1 MKMDTNKYRDLFV
14 SETREHLVSL
24 NRALLAMEKSPGDPA
39 LLDEIFRSM
48 HTIKG
53 MAGSIGQDLIAEL
66 AHKAEDLLDKLRKRQ
81 LKLAQPQVDVI
92 FESIDYMESAVA
104 ELAAGRDPQ
113 QALKQQGTEL
123 VRKIEALVA
132 APQNLKE
139 EMIPTF
145 AGGND
150 FSRINPLKTSD
161 SFVYKVR
168 VLLESDVAL
177 KSARAFLVMHTLEQF
192 GKIAYTVPE
201 RHELE
206 TERFDRGFSVFFVTS
221 LHSEKEIKSRIASGE
236 IEDIEIEEVVEET
249 DEEAV
254 ERRTVSAFNQ
264 LAQERPRE
272 VKVSTARL
280 DKLMNLVGELVVW
293 RERLK
298 QLAQMS
304 QNVLIQDS
312 VDQVALITSELQ
324 HQVLAS
330 RLVAMSEIFDRFPRV
345 VRDAAKVLNKDIDFR
360 LEGREL
366 EMDRSILQMLAEP
379 LVHLLRNA
387 VDHGME
393 TMAHRETLGKT
404 KVGSVI
410 LSAQKVKDQAL
421 IVVADDGRG
430 IDPEKIKNK
439 AIEKG
444 WLTREQAADLSQKQ
458 IFDFLARPGFSTAEK
473 VTEVSGRGVGLDVV
487 KSRIESMGG
496 SFSIESTA
504 GQGSRFLL
512 NVPLSLAII
521 RALLVSANN
530 QIYALPMSQVMET
543 FELKPETVKTLQ
555 GKAAIIYRQ
564 QAIPVQRLAK
574 NLRVIADDGRLAG
587 PTVVLERQGSYAA
600 YIIDRMVGQQE
611 IVVKPLSR
619 FLNYNKTFSGVAIS
633 REGQP
638 MLIVDVNNLEA

>member
-1 MKMDTNKYRDLFV
+1 MDTTKYRDLFV

-24 NRALLAMEKSPGDPA
+24 NRALLALEKNPDDPA

-53 MAGSIGQDLIAEL
+53 MAGSIGQDQIAEL

-81 LKLAQPQVDVI
+81 LKLAQPQVDAI
-92 FESIDYMESAVA
+92 FESIDYLESAMT

-113 QALKQQGTEL
+113 QNLKQQGVEL
-123 VRKIEALVA
+123 SKKIEALVA
-132 APQNLKE
+132 APQSSKTEVLTS
-139 EMIPTF
+139 ISS
-145 AGGND
+145 GND
-150 FSRINPLKTSD
+150 FSRINPLKTAD
-161 SFVYKVR
+161 SFVYKIR
-168 VLLESDVAL
+168 VLLEADVSL
-177 KSARAFLVMHTLEQF
+177 KSARAFLVLHNMEQF

-201 RHELE
+201 RHDMEA
-206 TERFDRGFSVFFVTS
+206 ERFDRGFSIFFVTTM
-221 LHSEKEIKSRIASGE
+221 HSEKEIKSRIASSE
-236 IEDIEIEEVVEET
+236 IEDIEIEEIVEET
-249 DEEAV
+249 EEETV
-254 ERRTVSAFNQ
+254 ERRTVSAFTQ
-264 LAQERPRE
+264 LAQERPSE
-272 VKVSTARL
+272 VKVSTVRL

-304 QNVLIQDS
+304 QNTMIQDS
-312 VDQVALITSELQ
+312 VDQVAQITSELQ

-345 VRDAAKVLNKDIDFR
+345 VRDAAKVLNKDIDFK

-393 TMAHRETLGKT
+393 TMIQREASSKR
-404 KVGSVI
+404 KIGSVT
-410 LSAQKVKDQAL
+410 LSAQKIKDQAL
-421 IVVADDGRG
+421 IMVEDDGRG
-430 IDPEKIKNK
+430 IDSEKIKQK
-439 AIEKG
+439 AVEKG
-444 WLTREQAADLSQKQ
+444 WITAEQASKLNQKQ

-496 SFSIESTA
+496 SIVIESTA

-521 RALLVSANN
+521 RTLLVSSQN
-530 QIYALPMSQVMET
+530 QVYALPMSQVMET
-543 FELKPETVKTLQ
+543 FELKPEGVKTLQ
-555 GKAAIIYRQ
+555 GKATIVYRNQ
-564 QAIPVQRLAK
+564 VIPVQKLSRSLKLESEAG
-574 NLRVIADDGRLAG
+574 ALAG
-587 PTVVLERQGSYAA
+587 PTVVLERQGSFAA
-600 YIIDRMVGQQE
+600 YIIDRIVGQQE

-619 FLNYNKTFSGVAIS
+619 FLNFNKTFSGVAIS
-633 REGQP
+633 REGHP
-638 MLIVDVNNLEA
+638 MLIVDVNNLET

>member
-24 NRALLAMEKSPGDPA
+24 NRALLSLEKSPDDPG

-53 MAGSIGQDLIAEL
+53 MAGSIGQDQIAEL

-92 FESIDYMESAVA
+92 FEAIDYLESAVA

-113 QALKQQGTEL
+113 QVLKQLGTEL
-123 VRKIEALVA
+123 TKKIETLVA
-132 APQNLKE
+132 APQGSRTEAYSNVS
-139 EMIPTF
+139 
-145 AGGND
+145 GGND
-150 FSRINPLKTSD
+150 FSRINPLKTAG

-168 VLLESDVAL
+168 VLLEADVAL

-201 RHELE
+201 RHDLE
-206 TERFDRGFSVFFVTS
+206 AEHFDRGFSVFFVTS
-221 LHSEKEIKSRIASGE
+221 LHSEKEIKSHIASGE
-236 IEDIEIEEVVEET
+236 IEDIGIEEVVEET
-249 DEEAV
+249 EEELV
-254 ERRTVSAFNQ
+254 QRRTVSAFTQ

-304 QNVLIQDS
+304 QNSLIQDS

-393 TMAHRETLGKT
+393 TMGQREALGKR

-421 IVVADDGRG
+421 IVVEDDGRG
-430 IDPEKIKNK
+430 IDQEKIKSK

-444 WLTREQAADLSQKQ
+444 WLTKEQASNLNQRQ

-496 SFSIESTA
+496 SLSIESQA

-521 RALLVSANN
+521 RALLVSAKN

-543 FELKPETVKTLQ
+543 FELKPENVKTLQ

-564 QAIPVQRLAK
+564 QVIPVQRLAK
-574 NLRVIADDGRLAG
+574 NLRVISDDGLLSG
-587 PTVVLERQGSYAA
+587 PTVVMERQGTYAA

-611 IVVKPLSR
+611 IVVKPLSG

>member
-1 MKMDTNKYRDLFV
+1 MDTTKYRDLFV

-24 NRALLAMEKSPGDPA
+24 NRALLALEKNPEDPA

-53 MAGSIGQDLIAEL
+53 MAGSIGQEQVAEL
-66 AHKAEDLLDKLRKRQ
+66 AHKAEDLLDRLRKRQ
-81 LKLAQPQVDVI
+81 LKLAQPQVEAI
-92 FESIDYMESAVA
+92 FESIDYLESVVAV
-104 ELAAGRDPQ
+104 LAAGKDPQ
-113 QALKQQGTEL
+113 KNLKEMGTEL
-123 VRKIEALVA
+123 ARKIEGLAA
-132 APQNLKE
+132 APQDSKSEASSNVS
-139 EMIPTF
+139 
-145 AGGND
+145 GGND
-150 FSRINPLKTSD
+150 FSRINPLKTAD

-168 VLLESDVAL
+168 VLLEADVAL
-177 KSARAFLVMHTLEQF
+177 KSARAFLVLHTMEQF

-201 RHELE
+201 RRDLE
-206 TERFDRGFSVFFVTS
+206 AERFDRGFSVFFVTN
-221 LHSEKEIKSRIASGE
+221 LHSEKEIKSRVGFSE
-236 IEDIEIEEVVEET
+236 IEDIEVEEVVEET
-249 DEEAV
+249 EEEAV

-298 QLAQMS
+298 QLAQVS

-312 VDQVALITSELQ
+312 VDQVAQITSELQ

-330 RLVAMSEIFDRFPRV
+330 RLVTMSEIFDRFPRV
-345 VRDAAKVLNKDIDFR
+345 VRDAAKVLNKDIDFK

-379 LVHLLRNA
+379 LVHMLRNS

-393 TMAHRETLGKT
+393 TMAQREALGKR
-404 KVGSVI
+404 KIGSVT
-410 LSAQKVKDQAL
+410 LSAKKVKDQAL
-421 IVVADDGRG
+421 IVVEDDGRG
-430 IDPEKIKNK
+430 IDSEKIKKK

-444 WLTREQAADLSQKQ
+444 WLTPEQAPSLSQKQ

-496 SFSIESTA
+496 SLSIESTA

-521 RALLVSANN
+521 RTLLVTARN
-530 QIYALPMSQVMET
+530 QVYALPMSQVMET
-543 FELKPETVKTLQ
+543 FELKPENVKTLQ
-555 GKAAIIYRQ
+555 GRTAIVYRR
-564 QAIPVQRLAK
+564 QAIPVQRLS
-574 NLRVIADDGRLAG
+574 RVLKLGTEEGVLSG
-587 PTVVLERQGSYAA
+587 PTVVLERQGSFAA
-600 YIIDRMVGQQE
+600 YVIDRMVGQQE
-611 IVVKPLSR
+611 IVVKPLSL
-619 FLNYNKTFSGVAIS
+619 FLKANKTFSGVAIS
-633 REGQP
+633 REGNP
-638 MLIVDVNNLEA
+638 MLIVDVNNLET

>member
-1 MKMDTNKYRDLFV
+1 MDTTKYRDLFV

-24 NRALLAMEKSPGDPA
+24 NRALLALEKNPDDPA

-53 MAGSIGQDLIAEL
+53 MAGSIGQDQIAEL
-66 AHKAEDLLDKLRKRQ
+66 AHKAEDLLDRLRKRQ
-81 LKLAQPQVDVI
+81 LKLAQPQVDAI
-92 FESIDYMESAVA
+92 FESIDYLENAVA

-113 QALKQQGTEL
+113 KSLKEKGAEL
-123 VRKIEALVA
+123 SKKIESLAA
-132 APQNLKE
+132 APQSSKTEVVSNVS
-139 EMIPTF
+139 
-145 AGGND
+145 GGND
-150 FSRINPLKTSD
+150 FSRINPLKTAD

-168 VLLESDVAL
+168 VLLEADVAL
-177 KSARAFLVMHTLEQF
+177 KSARAFLVLHTMEQF

-201 RHELE
+201 RRDLE
-206 TERFDRGFSVFFVTS
+206 AERFDRGFSVFFVTN
-221 LHSEKEIKSRIASGE
+221 LHSEKEIKSRIGYSE

-249 DEEAV
+249 EEQAV
-254 ERRTVSAFNQ
+254 ERRTVSAFTQ

-304 QNVLIQDS
+304 QNTLIQDS
-312 VDQVALITSELQ
+312 VDQVAQITSELQ

-345 VRDAAKVLNKDIDFR
+345 VRDAAKVLNKDIDFK

-379 LVHLLRNA
+379 LVHLLRNS

-393 TMAHRETLGKT
+393 TMAQREALGKRKIGT
-404 KVGSVI
+404 VT

-421 IVVADDGRG
+421 IVVEDDGRG
-430 IDPEKIKNK
+430 IDSEKIKQK
-439 AIEKG
+439 AVEKG
-444 WLTREQAADLSQKQ
+444 WITKEQASSLSQKQ
-458 IFDFLARPGFSTAEK
+458 VFDFLARPGFSTAEK

-496 SFSIESTA
+496 SMTIESNA

-521 RALLVSANN
+521 RTLLVSARE
-530 QIYALPMSQVMET
+530 QVYALPMSQVMET
-543 FELKPETVKTLQ
+543 FELKPENVRTLQ
-555 GKAAIIYRQ
+555 GKTAIVYRS
-564 QAIPVQRLAK
+564 QAIPVQRLS
-574 NLRVIADDGRLAG
+574 RVLKLETEEGILSG
-587 PTVVLERQGSYAA
+587 PTVVLERQGSFAA
-600 YIIDRMVGQQE
+600 YVIDRMVGQQE

-619 FLNYNKTFSGVAIS
+619 FLNANKTFSGVAIS
-633 REGQP
+633 REGYP
-638 MLIVDVNNLEA
+638 MLIVDVNNLET

>member
-1 MKMDTNKYRDLFV
+1 MDTTKYRDLFV

-24 NRALLAMEKSPGDPA
+24 NRALLALEKNPDDPA

-53 MAGSIGQDLIAEL
+53 MAASIGQDQVAEL

-81 LKLAQPQVDVI
+81 LKLAQPQVDAI
-92 FESIDYMESAVA
+92 FESIDYLESAVV

-113 QALKQQGTEL
+113 QNLKQQGAEL
-123 VRKIEALVA
+123 AKKIESLVTA
-132 APQNLKE
+132 TQASKTEAPTN
-139 EMIPTF
+139 IS
-145 AGGND
+145 GGND
-150 FSRINPLKTSD
+150 FSRINPLKTAD

-168 VLLESDVAL
+168 VLLEADVAL
-177 KSARAFLVMHTLEQF
+177 KSARAFLVMHTMEQF

-201 RHELE
+201 RHDLE
-206 TERFDRGFSVFFVTS
+206 AERFDRGFSVFFVTNM
-221 LHSEKEIKSRIASGE
+221 HSEKEIKSRIGFSE

-249 DEEAV
+249 EEEAV
-254 ERRTVSAFNQ
+254 ERRTVSAFTQ

-298 QLAQMS
+298 QLARMS

-312 VDQVALITSELQ
+312 VDQVAQITSELQ

-345 VRDAAKVLNKDIDFR
+345 VRDAAKVLNKDIEFK
-360 LEGREL
+360 LEGRDL

-379 LVHLLRNA
+379 LVHLLRNS

-393 TMAHRETLGKT
+393 TMAQREALGKR
-404 KVGSVI
+404 KIGSVT
-410 LSAQKVKDQAL
+410 LSARKVKDQAL
-421 IVVADDGRG
+421 IVVEDDGRG
-430 IDPEKIKNK
+430 IDPEKIKRK

-444 WLTREQAADLSQKQ
+444 WLTPEQAPGLSQKQ
-458 IFDFLARPGFSTAEK
+458 VFDFLARPGFSTADK

-496 SFSIESTA
+496 SITIESTA
-504 GQGSRFLL
+504 GRGSRFLL

-521 RALLVSANN
+521 PTLLVSAKG

-543 FELKPETVKTLQ
+543 FELKPENVKTLQ
-555 GKAAIIYRQ
+555 GKTALVYRSQ
-564 QAIPVQRLAK
+564 VIPLQKLSLALK
-574 NLRVIADDGRLAG
+574 LETEQGLMAG

-600 YIIDRMVGQQE
+600 YAIDRIVGQQE
-611 IVVKPLSR
+611 IVVKPLSL
-619 FLNYNKTFSGVAIS
+619 FLNSNKTFSGVAIS
-633 REGQP
+633 REGHP
-638 MLIVDVNNLEA
+638 ILIVDVNNLET

>member
-24 NRALLAMEKSPGDPA
+24 NRALLALEKNPGDPA
-39 LLDEIFRSM
+39 LLDEIFRSL

-53 MAGSIGQDLIAEL
+53 MAGSIGQDQIAEL

-81 LKLAQPQVDVI
+81 LKLAQPQVDAI
-92 FESIDYMESAVA
+92 FESIDYLESAVA

-113 QALKQQGTEL
+113 QGLKQRGAEL
-123 VRKIEALVA
+123 AKKIEALVA
-132 APQNLKE
+132 APQSAKAETSSNVY
-139 EMIPTF
+139 
-145 AGGND
+145 GGND
-150 FSRINPLKTSD
+150 FSRINPLKTAD
-161 SFVYKVR
+161 SFVYKIR
-168 VLLESDVAL
+168 VLLEADAAL
-177 KSARAFLVMHTLEQF
+177 KSARAFLILHTLEQF

-201 RHELE
+201 RRDLE
-206 TERFDRGFSVFFVTS
+206 AERFDRGFSVLFVTN

-249 DEEAV
+249 EEQAV
-254 ERRTVSAFNQ
+254 ERRTVSAFTQ

-304 QNVLIQDS
+304 QNAPIQDS

-345 VRDAAKVLNKDIDFR
+345 VRDAAKVLSKDIDFK

-393 TMAHRETLGKT
+393 TIAQRKALGKR
-404 KVGSVI
+404 KIGSVT
-410 LSAQKVKDQAL
+410 LSVQKVKDQAL
-421 IVVADDGRG
+421 IVVEDDGRG
-430 IDPEKIKNK
+430 IDPEKIKKK
-439 AIEKG
+439 ALEKG
-444 WLTREQAADLSQKQ
+444 WVTPEQASKLSQKQ
-458 IFDFLARPGFSTAEK
+458 VFDFLARPGFSTAEK

-487 KSRIESMGG
+487 KSRIEGMGG

-504 GQGSRFLL
+504 GKGSRFLL

-521 RALLVSANN
+521 RTLLVSSKD
-530 QIYALPMSQVMET
+530 QVYALPMSQVMET
-543 FELKPETVKTLQ
+543 FELKPENVKTLQ
-555 GKAAIIYRQ
+555 GKTAIVYRS
-564 QAIPVQRLAK
+564 QAIPVQKLSRALKLESEA
-574 NLRVIADDGRLAG
+574 GTLAG
-587 PTVVLERQGSYAA
+587 PTVVLERQDSYAA
-600 YIIDRMVGQQE
+600 YIIDRIVGQQE

-619 FLNYNKTFSGVAIS
+619 FLKYNKTFSGAAIS

-638 MLIVDVNNLEA
+638 MLIVDVNNLET

>member
-1 MKMDTNKYRDLFV
+1 MDTTKYRDLFV

-24 NRALLAMEKSPGDPA
+24 NRALLALEKNPDDPA

-53 MAGSIGQDLIAEL
+53 MAGSIGQDQIAEL
-66 AHKAEDLLDKLRKRQ
+66 AHKAEDLLDRLRKRQ
-81 LKLAQPQVDVI
+81 LKLAQPQVDAI
-92 FESIDYMESAVA
+92 FESIDYLESAVA
-104 ELAAGRDPQ
+104 ELAAGRDPKQ
-113 QALKQQGTEL
+113 SLKDKGSGL
-123 VRKIEALVA
+123 SKKIEALAV
-132 APQNLKE
+132 APQSSKTEASSNVS
-139 EMIPTF
+139 
-145 AGGND
+145 GGND
-150 FSRINPLKTSD
+150 FSRINPLKTAD

-168 VLLESDVAL
+168 VLLEADVAL
-177 KSARAFLVMHTLEQF
+177 KSARAFLVLHTMEQF

-201 RHELE
+201 RRDLE
-206 TERFDRGFSVFFVTS
+206 AERFDRGFSVFFVTN
-221 LHSEKEIKSRIASGE
+221 LHSEKEIKSRIGYSE

-249 DEEAV
+249 EEEAV
-254 ERRTVSAFNQ
+254 ERRTVSAFTQ

-272 VKVSTARL
+272 VKVSTERL

-304 QNVLIQDS
+304 QNTLIQDS
-312 VDQVALITSELQ
+312 VDQVAQITSELQ

-345 VRDAAKVLNKDIDFR
+345 VRDAAKVLNKDIDFK

-379 LVHLLRNA
+379 LVHLLRNS

-393 TMAHRETLGKT
+393 TMVQREASGKRKIGT
-404 KVGSVI
+404 VT

-421 IVVADDGRG
+421 ITVEDDGRG
-430 IDPEKIKNK
+430 IDHEMIKKK
-439 AIEKG
+439 AVEKG
-444 WLTREQAADLSQKQ
+444 WATAEQVSGLSQKQ
-458 IFDFLARPGFSTAEK
+458 AFDFLARPGFSTAEK

-496 SFSIESTA
+496 SISIESTA

-521 RALLVSANN
+521 RTLLVSARK
-530 QIYALPMSQVMET
+530 QVYALPMSQVMET
-543 FELKPETVKTLQ
+543 FELKPENVRTLQ
-555 GKAAIIYRQ
+555 GKTAIVYRS
-564 QAIPVQRLAK
+564 QAIPVQRLSRALK
-574 NLRVIADDGRLAG
+574 LETEEGILSG
-587 PTVVLERQGSYAA
+587 PTVVLERQGSFAA
-600 YIIDRMVGQQE
+600 YVIDRMVGQQE

-619 FLNYNKTFSGVAIS
+619 FLNADKTFSGVAIS
-633 REGQP
+633 REGHP
-638 MLIVDVNNLEA
+638 MLIVDVNNLET

>member
-1 MKMDTNKYRDLFV
+1 
-14 SETREHLVSL
+14 
-24 NRALLAMEKSPGDPA
+24 ME
-39 LLDEIFRSM
+39 
-48 HTIKG
+48 
-53 MAGSIGQDLIAEL
+53 
-66 AHKAEDLLDKLRKRQ
+66 
-81 LKLAQPQVDVI
+81 
-92 FESIDYMESAVA
+92 
-104 ELAAGRDPQ
+104 
-113 QALKQQGTEL
+113 
-123 VRKIEALVA
+123 
-132 APQNLKE
+132 
-139 EMIPTF
+139 
-145 AGGND
+145 
-150 FSRINPLKTSD
+150 
-161 SFVYKVR
+161 
-168 VLLESDVAL
+168 
-177 KSARAFLVMHTLEQF
+177 
-192 GKIAYTVPE
+192 
-201 RHELE
+201 E
-206 TERFDRGFSVFFVTS
+206 TE
-221 LHSEKEIKSRIASGE
+221 EQ
-236 IEDIEIEEVVEET
+236 
-249 DEEAV
+249 AV
-254 ERRTVSAFNQ
+254 ERRTVSAFTQ

-304 QNVLIQDS
+304 QNAMIQDS
-312 VDQVALITSELQ
+312 VDQVAQITSELQ

-345 VRDAAKVLNKDIDFR
+345 VRDAAKVLNKDIDFK

-379 LVHLLRNA
+379 LVHLLRNS

-393 TMAHRETLGKT
+393 TMAQREAAGKRKIGT
-404 KVGSVI
+404 VI

-421 IVVADDGRG
+421 IVVEDDGRG

-444 WLTREQAADLSQKQ
+444 WLTPEQASKLSQKQ
-458 IFDFLARPGFSTAEK
+458 VFDFLARPGFSTAEK

-496 SFSIESTA
+496 SITIESAA

-521 RALLVSANN
+521 RALLVSARE
-530 QIYALPMSQVMET
+530 QVYALPMSQVMET
-543 FELKPETVKTLQ
+543 FELKPENVKTLQ
-555 GKAAIIYRQ
+555 GKTAIVYRS
-564 QAIPVQRLAK
+564 QAIPVQRLSRALK
-574 NLRVIADDGRLAG
+574 LETEEGILAG

-619 FLNYNKTFSGVAIS
+619 FLNSYKTFSGVAIS
-633 REGQP
+633 REGHP
-638 MLIVDVNNLEA
+638 MLIVDVNNLET

>member
-1 MKMDTNKYRDLFV
+1 MDTAKYRDLFV

-24 NRALLAMEKSPGDPA
+24 NRALLALEKNPDDPA

-53 MAGSIGQDLIAEL
+53 MAGSIGQDQIADL

-81 LKLAQPQVDVI
+81 LQLAQPQVDAI
-92 FESIDYMESAVA
+92 FESIDYLESAVA

-113 QALKQQGTEL
+113 KNLKDQGAGL
-123 VRKIEALVA
+123 AKKIEALVA
-132 APQNLKE
+132 APQSSQSE
-139 EMIPTF
+139 SSS
-145 AGGND
+145 AVSGGND
-150 FSRINPLKTSD
+150 FSRINPLKTAD

-168 VLLESDVAL
+168 VLLEADVAL
-177 KSARAFLVMHTLEQF
+177 KSARAFLVMHTMEQF

-201 RHELE
+201 RRDLE
-206 TERFDRGFSVFFVTS
+206 AERFDRGFSVFFVTN
-221 LHSEKEIKSRIASGE
+221 LHSEKEIKSRIGSSE

-249 DEEAV
+249 EEEAV
-254 ERRTVSAFNQ
+254 ERRTVSAFTQ

-304 QNVLIQDS
+304 QNTLIQDS
-312 VDQVALITSELQ
+312 VDQVAQITSELQ

-345 VRDAAKVLNKDIDFR
+345 VRDAAKVLNKDIDFK

-379 LVHLLRNA
+379 LVHLLRNS

-393 TMAHRETLGKT
+393 TMIQREALGKK
-404 KVGSVI
+404 KVGSVT
-410 LSAQKVKDQAL
+410 LSAQKIKDQAL
-421 IVVADDGRG
+421 IIVEDDGRG
-430 IDPEKIKNK
+430 IDAGKIKKK
-439 AIEKG
+439 AMEKG
-444 WLTREQAADLSQKQ
+444 WITAEQASKLSQKEV
-458 IFDFLARPGFSTAEK
+458 FDFLARPGFSTAEK

-496 SFSIESTA
+496 SMSIESTA

-521 RALLVSANN
+521 RTLLVSARS
-530 QIYALPMSQVMET
+530 QVYALPMSQVMET
-543 FELKPETVKTLQ
+543 FELKPENVKTLQ
-555 GKAAIIYRQ
+555 GKTALVYRS
-564 QAIPVQRLAK
+564 QAIPVQRLSRALK
-574 NLRVIADDGRLAG
+574 LGTEEGDLAG
-587 PTVVLERQGSYAA
+587 PTVVLERQGSFAA
-600 YIIDRMVGQQE
+600 YVIDRMVGQQE

-619 FLNYNKTFSGVAIS
+619 FLNSNKTFSGVAIS

>member
-1 MKMDTNKYRDLFV
+1 MDTTKYRDLFV

-24 NRALLAMEKSPGDPA
+24 NRALLALEKNPDDPA

-53 MAGSIGQDLIAEL
+53 MAGSIGQDQIAEL
-66 AHKAEDLLDKLRKRQ
+66 AHKAEDLLDRLRKRQ
-81 LKLAQPQVDVI
+81 LKLAQPQVDAI
-92 FESIDYMESAVA
+92 FESIDYLESAVA

-113 QALKQQGTEL
+113 QNLKQQGAEL
-123 VRKIEALVA
+123 AKKIEGLVA
-132 APQNLKE
+132 APQNSKTE
-139 EMIPTF
+139 VTS
-145 AGGND
+145 AVYGGND
-150 FSRINPLKTSD
+150 FSRINPLKTAD

-168 VLLESDVAL
+168 VLLEADVAL
-177 KSARAFLVMHTLEQF
+177 KSARAFLVLHTLEQF

-201 RHELE
+201 RRDLE
-206 TERFDRGFSVFFVTS
+206 AERFDRGFSVFFVTS

-249 DEEAV
+249 EEEAV
-254 ERRTVSAFNQ
+254 ERRTVSAFTQ

-304 QNVLIQDS
+304 RNTLIQDS
-312 VDQVALITSELQ
+312 VDQVAQITSELQ

-379 LVHLLRNA
+379 LVHLLRNS

-393 TMAHRETLGKT
+393 TMAQREALGKR
-404 KVGSVI
+404 KIGSVT

-421 IVVADDGRG
+421 IIVEDDGRG
-430 IDPEKIKNK
+430 IDTERIKKK
-439 AIEKG
+439 AVEKG
-444 WLTREQAADLSQKQ
+444 WITLEQASKLSQKQ
-458 IFDFLARPGFSTAEK
+458 AFDFLARPGFSTAEK

-496 SFSIESTA
+496 SMAIESTA

-521 RALLVSANN
+521 RTLLVSS
-530 QIYALPMSQVMET
+530 QKQVFALPMSQVMET
-543 FELKPETVKTLQ
+543 FELKPENVKTLQ
-555 GKAAIIYRQ
+555 GRTAIVYRS
-564 QAIPVQRLAK
+564 QAIPVQKLSRALK
-574 NLRVIADDGRLAG
+574 LEPEEGPLSG

-600 YIIDRMVGQQE
+600 YLIDRMVGQQE
-611 IVVKPLSR
+611 IVVKPLAR
-619 FLNYNKTFSGVAIS
+619 FLNANKTFSGVAIS

-638 MLIVDVNNLEA
+638 MLIVDVNNLET